1 MNLSELTYVWSE
13 APQLSDAL
21 SAFPQSVMR
30 LVADP
35 ADPVGSAKPAQAIL
49 AASGIK
55 YNDDV
60 FDQLPN
66 LRILVRT
73 GIGIDNVDRDAATR
87 HRVVFCN
94 TPDGPT
100 ESTAEHT
107 VALMLAVAKQVKPG
121 MEQLAAGEFA
131 PRGLPMGTEL
141 MGKTLGL
148 VGLGR
153 IGGRVAHICGRG
165 FGMRALAFDPYIAAD
180 RAAEIGVE
188 LADLDTVVS
197 EADFL
202 SLHAPSTP
210 ETYHLI
216 NARRLAQM
224 KEEAVLLNL
233 ARGPLVDADALL
245 DALDNGQIRGAGID
259 VFDPEPPPVDSRLRT
274 HPKIVATPH
283 SATTTIEGRGRI
295 ERMAVAAVLDF
306 FNARQPKDICNPAV
320 LEQVRFPDNS

>member
-1 MNLSELTYVWSE
+1 MNISELTHIWSE

-21 SAFPQSVMR
+21 SKFPQSVTR
-30 LVADP
+30 LIADP
-35 ADPVGSAKPAQAIL
+35 ADPVGSARPAQAIL
-49 AASGIK
+49 AASAIR

-60 FDQLPN
+60 FDRLPN

-73 GIGIDNVDRDAATR
+73 GIGIDNVDLDAATR
-87 HRVVFCN
+87 HHVVFCN

-107 VALMLAVAKQVKPG
+107 IALMLAVAKQVKPG
-121 MEQLAAGEFA
+121 MEQLAAGDFA

-165 FGMRALAFDPYIAAD
+165 FGMRVLAFDPYISAE
-180 RAAEIGVE
+180 RAAELGVE
-188 LADLDTVVS
+188 LADLDTIIGS
-197 EADFL
+197 ADFL

-210 ETYHLI
+210 ETYHLM
-216 NARRLAQM
+216 NADRFAQM
-224 KEEAVLLNL
+224 KTEAVLLNL
-233 ARGPLVDADALL
+233 ARGPLVDPSALL
-245 DALDNGQIRGAGID
+245 EALDNGQIRGAGMD
-259 VFDPEPPPVDSRLRT
+259 VFDPEPPPVSSRLRT

-295 ERMAVAAVLDF
+295 EHMAVAAVLDF
-306 FNARQPKDICNPAV
+306 FNGRQPKDICNPAV
-320 LEQVRFPDNS
+320 LEFVQFSGS

>member
-1 MNLSELTYVWSE
+1 MNLSELTHVWSE

-21 SAFPQSVMR
+21 SKFPDAVTR
-30 LVADP
+30 LTADP
-35 ADPVGSAKPAQAIL
+35 DDPVGSAEPAQAIL
-49 AASGIK
+49 AASAIR

-60 FDQLPN
+60 FDRLPN

-73 GIGIDNVDRDAATR
+73 GIGIDNVDLDAATR

-121 MEQLAAGEFA
+121 QEQLATGDFA
-131 PRGLPMGTEL
+131 PRAVPMGTEL
-141 MGKTLGL
+141 VGKTLGL

-165 FGMRALAFDPYIAAD
+165 LDMRVLAFDPYITAE

-188 LADLDTVVS
+188 LADLDTVIGS
-197 EADFL
+197 ADIL

-210 ETYHLI
+210 ETHHLM
-216 NARRLAQM
+216 NADRFKQM
-224 KEEAVLLNL
+224 KDEAILLNL
-233 ARGPLVDADALL
+233 ARGPLVDQDALL
-245 DALDNGQIRGAGID
+245 EALDSGQIRGAGLD
-259 VFDPEPPPVDSRLRT
+259 VFDPEPPPVSSRLRT

-283 SATTTIEGRGRI
+283 SASTTVEGRARI
-295 ERMAVAAVLDF
+295 ENMAVDAILDF
-306 FNARQPKDICNPAV
+306 FNDRQPKDIRNPAV
-320 LEQVRFPDNS
+320 LEYVQFGKG

>member
-1 MNLSELTYVWSE
+1 MNMSELTHVWSE

-21 SAFPQSVMR
+21 SAFPASVKIT
-30 LVADP
+30 LAD
-35 ADPVGSAKPAQAIL
+35 ATDPIGSAAPAQAIL
-49 AASGIK
+49 ASSIIQYDA
-55 YNDDV
+55 DV
-60 FDQLPN
+60 FERLPN
-66 LRILVRT
+66 LRIIVRT

-87 HRVVFCN
+87 RGVVFCN

-107 VALMLAVAKQVKPG
+107 VALMLAVSKQVKPG

-131 PRGLPMGTEL
+131 PRGLPLGAEL

-153 IGGRVAHICGRG
+153 IGARVAQICGRG
-165 FGMRALAFDPYIAAD
+165 FDMRVLAFDPYIAPE

-188 LADLDTVVS
+188 LADLDTVIS
-197 EADFL
+197 GADFL

-210 ETYHLI
+210 ETHHLM
-216 NARRLAQM
+216 NADRFAQM

-233 ARGPLVDADALL
+233 ARGPLVNAEALL
-245 DALDNGQIRGAGID
+245 DALDNGLIRGAGLD
-259 VFDPEPPPVDSRLRT
+259 VFDPEPPPVSSRLRT

-295 ERMAVAAVLDF
+295 ERMAVAAILDF
-306 FNARQPKDICNPAV
+306 FNGVQPKDICNPAV
-320 LEQVRFPDNS
+320 LERVQFPNR

>member
-1 MNLSELTYVWSE
+1 MNPSELTHVWSE

-21 SAFPQSVMR
+21 SKFPQSITR
-30 LVADP
+30 LIADP
-35 ADPVGSAKPAQAIL
+35 ADPVASAKPAQAIL
-49 AASGIK
+49 AAAAIR
-55 YNDDV
+55 YNDEV
-60 FDQLPN
+60 FDRLPN

-73 GIGIDNVDRDAATR
+73 GIGIDNVDIDAATR

-121 MEQLAAGEFA
+121 MEQLAAGDFA

-165 FGMRALAFDPYIAAD
+165 FDMRVLAFDPYITAE
-180 RAAEIGVE
+180 RAAELGVE
-188 LADLDTVVS
+188 LADLDTVVAS
-197 EADFL
+197 ADFL
-202 SLHAPSTP
+202 SMHAPSTP
-210 ETYHLI
+210 ETHHLM
-216 NARRLAQM
+216 NADRFAQM
-224 KEEAVLLNL
+224 KTEAVLLNL
-233 ARGPLVDADALL
+233 ARGPLVDPEALL
-245 DALDNGQIRGAGID
+245 EALDNGQILGAGLD
-259 VFDPEPPPVDSRLRT
+259 VFDPEPPTVSSRLRT

-283 SATTTIEGRGRI
+283 SSTTTIEGRGRI
-295 ERMAVAAVLDF
+295 EHMAVDAVLDF
-306 FNARQPKDICNPAV
+306 FNGRQPKDICNPGV
-320 LEQVRFPDNS
+320 LEHVQFSSS

>member
-1 MNLSELTYVWSE
+1 MNRSDLTHVWSE

-21 SAFPQSVMR
+21 TKFPQSVTR
-30 LVADP
+30 LIADP
-35 ADPVGSAKPAQAIL
+35 ADPVASAKPAQAIL
-49 AASGIK
+49 AAAAIR
-55 YNDDV
+55 YNDEV
-60 FDQLPN
+60 FDRLPN

-73 GIGIDNVDRDAATR
+73 GIGIDNVDIDAATR

-121 MEQLAAGEFA
+121 MEQLAAGDFA

-165 FGMRALAFDPYIAAD
+165 FDMRVLAFDPYITAE
-180 RAAEIGVE
+180 RAAELGVE
-188 LADLDTVVS
+188 LADLDTVIAS
-197 EADFL
+197 ADFL
-202 SLHAPSTP
+202 SMHAPSTP
-210 ETYHLI
+210 ETHHLM
-216 NARRLAQM
+216 NADRFAQM
-224 KEEAVLLNL
+224 KTEAVLLNL
-233 ARGPLVDADALL
+233 ARGPLVDAEALL
-245 DALDNGQIRGAGID
+245 EALDNGQILGAGLD
-259 VFDPEPPPVDSRLRT
+259 VFDPEPPPVSSRLRT

-283 SATTTIEGRGRI
+283 SSTTTIEGRGRI
-295 ERMAVAAVLDF
+295 EHMAVDAVLDF
-306 FNARQPKDICNPAV
+306 FNGRQPKDICNPGV
-320 LEQVRFPDNS
+320 LEHVQFSSS